1 MRLCRNIDFKLVGNV
16 GKKSHL
22 TCSLDSGSESSL
34 MKSAV
39 TGNTSGENLRS
50 LGNELSE
57 LCYILVID
65 LAYLILAEDTNLLSS
80 VVLAKSGTLGIVSIH
95 LNYP

>member
-1 MRLCRNIDFKLVGNV
+1 
-16 GKKSHL
+16 
-22 TCSLDSGSESSL
+22 
-34 MKSAV
+34 MKSTV

-65 LAYLILAEDTNLLSS
+65 LANLILAEDTNLLSS
-80 VVLAKSGTLGIVSIH
+80 VVLAKSGTLSIVSIH
-95 LNYP
+95 FN